1 MKKDFTLIELLVV
14 IAIIAILAAM
24 LLPALGKAR
33 DKAKTASCTS
43 NLKNIALAEQMY
55 LQDNNDY
62 FELSQIDNITTLPP
76 TGTFLT
82 DEKWY
87 WCDLLY
93 SYLGFNTKVDSNS
106 ILLCPGVRAGDKKK
120 TADGV
125 LTMNYGVNQDIHARY
140 SSAADASKCRM
151 YSIAKKPSLLMSVMD
166 GGIHRM
172 IWNYANL
179 NNASIKN
186 YNYLPG
192 FTSNAAML
200 SKIAAKAHVDAWS
213 GRHGTAQ
220 VNVAYVDGHVAT
232 IDSKSTAVKSHNTIG
247 DGNNFRFWRPNH
259 LIITY

>member
-62 FELSQIDNITTLPP
+62 FELSQIDNITTLPRQEL
-76 TGTFLT
+76 LT

-125 LTMNYGVNQDIHARY
+125 LTMNYGVNQIYMPAIP
-140 SSAADASKCRM
+140 AADASKCRM
-151 YSIAKKPSLLMSVMD
+151 YSIAKPSLLMSVMIRNPSYD
-166 GGIHRM
+166 LELRESQQCFHQK
-172 IWNYANL
+172 L
-179 NNASIKN
+179 Q
-186 YNYLPG
+186 LP
-192 FTSNAAML
+192 ARL
-200 SKIAAKAHVDAWS
+200 
-213 GRHGTAQ
+213 
-220 VNVAYVDGHVAT
+220 
-232 IDSKSTAVKSHNTIG
+232 
-247 DGNNFRFWRPNH
+247 H
-259 LIITY
+259 LKCCHAE